1 MKPILFIAL
10 TFALASCQHSDSE
23 QTSAQNRAYKIAT
36 TSGVTQ
42 GRANSSQKGASAK
55 EDAAKESAALD
66 VVGWF
71 DIPYAQPPLGDRR
84 WRAPR
89 PLLTP
94 EAAIAEKESNR

>member
-1 MKPILFIAL
+1 MKPLLFIAL
-10 TFALASCQHSDSE
+10 TLALVSCKHSDS
-23 QTSAQNRAYKIAT
+23 QDSAVQDSAYKVAT

-42 GRANSSQKGASAK
+42 GRANSSQKGAS
-55 EDAAKESAALD
+55 AKESAALD

-71 DIPYAQPPLGDRR
+71 DIPYAQPPLGDLR

-94 EAAIAEKESNR
+94 EAAIAEKESTACV